1 MNEAIYQTYITFS
14 PKTLTTNQKAKS
26 VHKDLF
32 SEKLGQTIMCTPQ
45 IMKRRKLPSLKSP
58 FYLKN
63 TPGKFHSNNLSS
75 IVNNDDLANLI
86 NKMNKFLPRKQK
98 TINDE
103 NNKQMLKT
111 NITNDYANGNYT
123 QKSIEKLLS
132 YNKKSFER
140 NNDKKIE
147 SINSNTNTNTNT
159 NINTN
164 IKDSPFYQTI
174 EKQNNRNILQSINN
188 THRFKNILKKEKRN
202 FDIKAYNTFDR
213 IKMLRIRKFKSKEKE
228 KEKLNFLVSPYT
240 INNKEE
246 KNSIIFM
253 RNFYEDFIDLFN
265 SYDSKVKYISKI
277 NNFNETYFYLFEI
290 NSFPKIEI
298 NIKFL
303 DTFKYSSILII
314 CLIFLSKDEKLYD
327 DSKLKMKEFLEK
339 FIFICLKAINYKILE
354 SQKINNFI
362 KDIRILN
369 EENLNEIL
377 NNIIFLLF
385 SDKMNDYK
393 KVRKCLRQLLNNIN
407 NDTPEN
413 ILDIINKCILYC
425 HNNSLQIKSK
435 KKKNASND
443 LYSSGKSLNNNKIIS
458 KPFIKE
464 KMKKNFCLVLD
475 LDETL
480 IHNLNLPFGDY
491 FFARPGLFE
500 FLEKIHDFFEIIIF
514 TAGQKNYA
522 YSIIDVIDDNDY
534 IDHILYKKHLIYEN
548 GNPIKKLD
556 MIGRDTKKIIFVDNL
571 ESNAKYNKKNL
582 YLISSWYDNIYD
594 KELYKLQEKL
604 IKIVKSG
611 RFTDDITKGLIENFM

>member
-1 MNEAIYQTYITFS
+1 MNEAIYQTYLTFS

-32 SEKLGQTIMCTPQ
+32 SVKLGQTIMCTPQ

-75 IVNNDDLANLI
+75 IVNNDDLTNLI
-86 NKMNKFLPRKQK
+86 NKMNRFMPRKQK
-98 TINDE
+98 SINDE
-103 NNKQMLKT
+103 NSKQMLKT
-111 NITNDYANGNYT
+111 HITNDYSNGNYT

-132 YNKKSFER
+132 FNKNSFER
-140 NNDKKIE
+140 NNDKKME
-147 SINSNTNTNTNT
+147 SINSNTNTNS
-159 NINTN
+159 
-164 IKDSPFYQTI
+164 KDSLFYQTI

-188 THRFKNILKKEKRN
+188 THRFKNFLKKERRN
-202 FDIKAYNTFDR
+202 FDNKAYNTFDR
-213 IKMLRIRKFKSKEKE
+213 IKMLRIRKFKSKE

-246 KNSIIFM
+246 KNSIIFI
-253 RNFYEDFIDLFN
+253 RNFFEDFIDLFN

-277 NNFNETYFYLFEI
+277 NNFNETYFYLFDI
-290 NSFPKIEI
+290 NSFPKKEI
-298 NIKFL
+298 NIKFM
-303 DTFKYSSILII
+303 DTFKYSALLII
-314 CLIFLSKDEKLYD
+314 CLIFLSKDEKLYA
-327 DSKLKMKEFLEK
+327 DSTSKMKEYLEK

-369 EENLNEIL
+369 EENLYEIL
-377 NNIIFLLF
+377 INIIFLLF

-425 HNNSLQIKSK
+425 HNNNLQLKYK
-435 KKKNASND
+435 KKKKTSND
-443 LYSSGKSLNNNKIIS
+443 LNSSRKSLNNSKIIS
-458 KPFIKE
+458 EPFIKE
-464 KMKKNFCLVLD
+464 KMTKNFCLVLD

-491 FFARPGLFE
+491 FFIRPGLFE
-500 FLEKIHDFFEIIIF
+500 FLEKMHDFFEIIIF

-522 YSIIDVIDDNDY
+522 YSIIDVIDYNDY

-556 MIGRDTKKIIFVDNL
+556 MIGRDTNKIIFVDNL

-604 IKIVKSG
+604 IHIVNSG
-611 RFTDDITKGLIENFM
+611 RFNDDITKGLIENFM

>member
-1 MNEAIYQTYITFS
+1 MNDAIYQTYITFS
-14 PKTLTTNQKAKS
+14 PKTLNTNQKAKS

-32 SEKLGQTIMCTPQ
+32 SVKLGQTIMCTPQ
-45 IMKRRKLPSLKSP
+45 LMKRRKLPSLKSP
-58 FYLKN
+58 FNLKN
-63 TPGKFHSNNLSS
+63 TTGKFHSSNVSS
-75 IVNNDDLANLI
+75 IINNEDLTNLI
-86 NKMNKFLPRKQK
+86 NKMNRFMPRKQK
-98 TINDE
+98 AFNDE

-111 NITNDYANGNYT
+111 HITNDYANGNYT

-132 YNKKSFER
+132 FSKRSLER
-140 NNDKKIE
+140 NNDKKME
-147 SINSNTNTNTNT
+147 SINSNTNTN
-159 NINTN
+159 
-164 IKDSPFYQTI
+164 IKDSLFYQTI

-213 IKMLRIRKFKSKEKE
+213 IKMLRIKKFKSKEKE
-228 KEKLNFLVSPYT
+228 KFNFLVSPYSV
-240 INNKEE
+240 NNKEE
-246 KNSIIFM
+246 KNSIIFI

-265 SYDSKVKYISKI
+265 SYDSKMKYIPKI

-290 NSFPKIEI
+290 NSFPKIEV

-303 DTFKYSSILII
+303 ETFKYSAILII
-314 CLIFLSKDEKLYD
+314 CLIFLSKDEKLYA

-339 FIFICLKAINYKILE
+339 FIFICLKAINYQLLE
-354 SQKINNFI
+354 SQRINNFI
-362 KDIRILN
+362 KDIRISN

-377 NNIIFLLF
+377 NNIILLLF

-425 HNNSLQIKSK
+425 HNNSLQLKYK
-435 KKKNASND
+435 KKKKTCND
-443 LYSSGKSLNNNKIIS
+443 LDSSKKSLNNSRILNE
-458 KPFIKE
+458 PFIKE
-464 KMKKNFCLVLD
+464 KMIKNFCLVLD

-491 FFARPGLFE
+491 FLVRPGLFE
-500 FLEKIHDFFEIIIF
+500 LFEKIHDIFEIVIF

-522 YSIIDVIDDNDY
+522 YSIIDVIDYNDY

-556 MIGRDTKKIIFVDNL
+556 MIGRDTNKIIFVDNL

-611 RFTDDITKGLIENFM
+611 RFTDDITKGLMENFM

>member
-1 MNEAIYQTYITFS
+1 MNEAIYQTYLTFS
-14 PKTLTTNQKAKS
+14 PKTLNTAQKAKS

-32 SEKLGQTIMCTPQ
+32 SIKLGQTIICTPQ

-75 IVNNDDLANLI
+75 IVNNDITNLI
-86 NKMNKFLPRKQK
+86 NKMNRFIPRKGK
-98 TINDE
+98 TITDE
-103 NNKQMLKT
+103 DNKQTFKT
-111 NITNDYANGNYT
+111 NITKDYSIGNNT
-123 QKSIEKLLS
+123 QKSIEKYLNL
-132 YNKKSFER
+132 NINSFER
-140 NNDKKIE
+140 NNDRKLE
-147 SINSNTNTNTNT
+147 STINTNT
-159 NINTN
+159 
-164 IKDSPFYQTI
+164 KDSLYYQTI

-188 THRFKNILKKEKRN
+188 THIFKNLLRKERRN
-202 FDIKAYNTFDR
+202 FDYKAYNTFDR
-213 IKMLRIRKFKSKEKE
+213 IKMLRVKKYKSKEKE
-228 KEKLNFLVSPYT
+228 KISLLVSPYI

-246 KNSIIFM
+246 KNSIIFI

-265 SYDSKVKYISKI
+265 SYDSKVKFISKI
-277 NNFNETYFYLFEI
+277 NNFNETYIYLFDI
-290 NSFPKIEI
+290 KSFPKIEI

-303 DTFKYSSILII
+303 EVFKYSALVII
-314 CLIFLSKDEKLYD
+314 SLIFLSKDEKLYE
-327 DSKLKMKEFLEK
+327 DSKLRMKEFLEE
-339 FIFICLKAINYKILE
+339 FIFISLKSINYKILE
-354 SQKINNFI
+354 SQKVNNFI

-377 NNIIFLLF
+377 NNIILLLF

-393 KVRKCLRQLLNNIN
+393 KIRKCLRQLLNNIN

-425 HNNSLQIKSK
+425 HNNREQPKYNKGKKTCKVLNLSRKSSNNS
-435 KKKNASND
+435 KNINE
-443 LYSSGKSLNNNKIIS
+443 
-458 KPFIKE
+458 PFIKE
-464 KMKKNFCLVLD
+464 RMEKSFCLVLD

-491 FFARPGLFE
+491 FFVRPGLFE
-500 FLEKIHDFFEIIIF
+500 FFEKIHDIFEIIIF

-522 YSIIDVIDDNDY
+522 YSIIDVIDYNDY
-534 IDHILYKKHLIYEN
+534 VDHILYKKHLIYEN
-548 GNPIKKLD
+548 GSPIKKLD
-556 MIGRDTKKIIFVDNL
+556 MIGRDTNKIIFVDNL

-604 IKIVKSG
+604 IKIVNSG
-611 RFTDDITKGLIENFM
+611 KFNDDITKGLIENFM

>member
-1 MNEAIYQTYITFS
+1 MNDAIYQTYITFS
-14 PKTLTTNQKAKS
+14 PKTLNTNQKAKS

-32 SEKLGQTIMCTPQ
+32 SVKLGQTIICTPQ
-45 IMKRRKLPSLKSP
+45 LMKRRKLPSLKSP
-58 FYLKN
+58 FNLKN
-63 TPGKFHSNNLSS
+63 TTGKFHSSNVSS
-75 IVNNDDLANLI
+75 IINNEDLTNLI
-86 NKMNKFLPRKQK
+86 NKMNRFMPRKQK
-98 TINDE
+98 AFNDE

-111 NITNDYANGNYT
+111 HITNDYANGNYT
-123 QKSIEKLLS
+123 QKSIEKLLNFS
-132 YNKKSFER
+132 KKTFER
-140 NNDKKIE
+140 NNDKKME
-147 SINSNTNTNTNT
+147 SINSNTNTN
-159 NINTN
+159 
-164 IKDSPFYQTI
+164 IKDSLFYQTI

-213 IKMLRIRKFKSKEKE
+213 IKMLRIKKFKSKEKE
-228 KEKLNFLVSPYT
+228 KFNFLVSPYS

-246 KNSIIFM
+246 KNSIIFI

-265 SYDSKVKYISKI
+265 SYDSKMKYISKI

-290 NSFPKIEI
+290 NLFPKIEI

-303 DTFKYSSILII
+303 ETFKYSAILII
-314 CLIFLSKDEKLYD
+314 CLIFLSKDEKLYA

-339 FIFICLKAINYKILE
+339 FIFICLKAINYQLLE
-354 SQKINNFI
+354 SQRINNFI

-377 NNIIFLLF
+377 NNIILLLF

-425 HNNSLQIKSK
+425 HNNSLQLKYK
-435 KKKNASND
+435 KKKKTCND
-443 LYSSGKSLNNNKIIS
+443 LDSSKKSLNNSRILNE
-458 KPFIKE
+458 PFIKE
-464 KMKKNFCLVLD
+464 KMIKNFCLVLD

-491 FFARPGLFE
+491 FLVRPGLFE
-500 FLEKIHDFFEIIIF
+500 LFEKIHDIFEIVIF

-522 YSIIDVIDDNDY
+522 YSIIDVIDYNDY

-556 MIGRDTKKIIFVDNL
+556 MIGRDTNKIIFVDNL

-594 KELYKLQEKL
+594 KELYKLKEKL
-604 IKIVKSG
+604 IKIVNSG
-611 RFTDDITKGLIENFM
+611 RFTDDITKGLMENFM